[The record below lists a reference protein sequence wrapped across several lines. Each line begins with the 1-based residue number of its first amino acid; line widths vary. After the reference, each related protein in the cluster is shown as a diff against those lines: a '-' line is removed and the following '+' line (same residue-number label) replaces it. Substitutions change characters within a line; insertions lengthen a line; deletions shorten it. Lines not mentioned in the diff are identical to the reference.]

1 MSYVQKNAWLPC
13 FLGPGLYTFLIA
25 CQYGRLPEWT
35 LDFTILHDLENFC
48 WLMDKWSELRYIQH
62 FRALHSHPSL
72 ITSALRSR
80 FCCWLGLCPLQIPV
94 YLIWRLGPWTMA
106 PELPASLA
114 LPLPVLCWSVYLPLT
129 SLLQVGLCSSPSPF
143 PNKPLALTLPFRI
156 CSFSDIL
163 WQDPPKGTRFV
174 FLFNGLSWHLVW
186 PWGDSSQQIQSLCF
200 CLIPHPE
207 LCKLCCTSKV
217 FQLFKALFPHS

>member
-13 FLGPGLYTFLIA
+13 SLGPGLYTFLIA

-72 ITSALRSR
+72 VTSALRSR

-94 YLIWRLGPWTMA
+94 YLETGTLNHGAWAACIFGPL
-106 PELPASLA
+106 PPCSLLICLPASHVFA
-114 LPLPVLCWSVYLPLT
+114 PSW
-129 SLLQVGLCSSPSPF
+129 SLLF
-143 PNKPLALTLPFRI
+143 TLPI
-156 CSFSDIL
+156 PQQTSCTNSAV
-163 WQDPPKGTRFV
+163 QDMF
-174 FLFNGLSWHLVW
+174 
-186 PWGDSSQQIQSLCF
+186 I
-200 CLIPHPE
+200 
-207 LCKLCCTSKV
+207 
-217 FQLFKALFPHS
+217 